1 MNEKAENEHGLRS
14 SRSIMDLAKSV
25 HESSETLNKVDPV
38 ADTSAQ
44 TETNEPQQANS
55 GEGPIPI
62 PKKEPK
68 QP

>member
-1 MNEKAENEHGLRS
+1 
-14 SRSIMDLAKSV
+14 MDLAKSV